1 MANRNRMTKKLV
13 VFPNDSLLDYYN
25 KGEIKE
31 RYFNPVNW
39 FDEVHVISLFENEI
53 ESEKT
58 KQLAGTGKLFIHK
71 FEKANLANYKLFKD
85 KIISKISEIQ
95 PLVIRSF
102 NPRVQG
108 WLATQASK
116 KLHIP
121 VVISLHTNYEQQK
134 DLAKKEKKYLN
145 FLKYSYTSKTL
156 EKFVLENSDYVI
168 CVYEF
173 IYPYAKKMKAK
184 NIEIIYNKVDLSK
197 FSNKNIT
204 KSDTPTI
211 ISVGRLISQK
221 TRYNIIRSIKNLNVK
236 LLIIGD
242 GPDYNQYVELINSL
256 NLNDKIKIIK
266 SVPYSDLPSYYSSS
280 DIFALEMEN
289 LGGIPIPFLEA
300 MASGL
305 PVVTTKHD
313 DTYSEIIDD
322 AISFVE
328 NTPESFKSEFQKILS
343 NNEYQKL
350 LQTKSLDIIKKID
363 GDKMEEREL
372 SIYKKLSN
380 ITE

>member
-1 MANRNRMTKKLV
+1 MEMKKKLV
-13 VFPNDSLLDYYN
+13 VFPNDSILDYYT

-31 RYFNPVNW
+31 RYFNPKNW
-39 FDEVHVISLFENEI
+39 FDQIDVISLFENEI
-53 ESEKT
+53 ESKKVQT
-58 KQLAGTGKLFIHK
+58 LAGTATFNIHTLGKV
-71 FEKANLANYKLFKD
+71 NLSNYKSYEK
-85 KIISKISEIQ
+85 KITSLISDIEPS
-95 PLVIRSF
+95 VIRAF

-108 WLATQASK
+108 WLATKSAK
-116 KLHIP
+116 TLNIP
-121 VVISLHTNYEQQK
+121 IVVSLHTNYYQQK
-134 DLAKKEKKYLN
+134 ELAKKEKKYLQ
-145 FLKYSYTSKTL
+145 FLKLSYSSRSL
-156 EKFVLENSDYVI
+156 EKYVLKNCNSVI

-173 IYPYAKKMKAK
+173 IIPYAKKMKAK
-184 NIEIIYNKVDLSK
+184 NIEIIYNKVDLTK
-197 FSNKNIT
+197 FSNNNLT
-204 KSDTPTI
+204 KSNPPTI

-221 TRYNIIRSIKNLNVK
+221 TRHNIIRSIKDLDVK

-242 GPDYNQYVELINSL
+242 GPDYEQYIDLINSL
-256 NLNDKIKIIK
+256 NLSNKVNIIK
-266 SVPYSDLPSYYSSS
+266 NIPNTELANYYNSS